1 MKSLGWK
8 NHKLIS
14 RLLWEIVRTRRL
26 MTRFWSTTLFSHHQS
41 VRGKSMSWSYTLK
54 PSLLMLSL
62 KILSLLYS
70 RNQHSI
76 VKQLSSKLKQKKKKK
91 KRNKQKKLFPDS
103 HWGFESFEC
112 YLPIL
117 LTWSCNKCCTFLH
130 HNPVSIDCLY
140 CMSADW
146 TWVQFSNIGKGKY
159 NFD

>member
-14 RLLWEIVRTRRL
+14 RLLGEIVRTRRL

-41 VRGKSMSWSYTLK
+41 VWGKSMSWSYTLK
-54 PSLLMLSL
+54 PSLLILSL
-62 KILSLLYS
+62 KTLSLLYS

-76 VKQLSSKLKQKKKKK
+76 VKQLSSKLKQKKKRKETN
-91 KRNKQKKLFPDS
+91 KRNSSQKVTGDLS
-103 HWGFESFEC
+103 
-112 YLPIL
+112 LLNATL

-130 HNPVSIDCLY
+130 HNPVSIDWLY

-159 NFD
+159 ILTKV